1 MLRRAATSTSVAP
14 TATRSAASTRAARPA
29 MHARPMSSVAPRQEE
44 AYVRGLEVH
53 GYRYQ
58 YLPHQMPVREPE
70 VIEMCREMFHAA
82 AEAPLGMIVLGP
94 SRKLWIPSLLRNFT
108 ICSTINTPKATLR
121 DAMSKPRW
129 SDQAWRFDPAEL
141 LAFESLVEEQG
152 DKGPLSGSV
161 LFQLAGWSLALNDA
175 LIVGAACGEQD
186 IHLAVDNSPVRD
198 IDPRL
203 LFDNQNKRPTVL
215 ARELGLLACS
225 GYTRYQGP
233 NAVGT
238 AVLLPDTD
246 NLLIPD
252 LGGMLKDLESVRTYD
267 DVLAS
272 TKPLEDQSVKI
283 FDMSKR
289 TLN

>member
-1 MLRRAATSTSVAP
+1 MLRRAVSTSVAP
-14 TATRSAASTRAARPA
+14 SASRSAATPSAARPA
-29 MHARPMSSVAPRQEE
+29 MVARPMSSIAPRQEE
-44 AYVRGLEVH
+44 AYVRGLEVN
-53 GYRYQ
+53 GYRYGN
-58 YLPHQMPVREPE
+58 LPLQRPVYEPE
-70 VIEMCREMFHAA
+70 VVKMCTEMFRAA

-108 ICSTINTPKATLR
+108 ISSTINTPKATLR
-121 DAMSKPRW
+121 TAMSNPRW
-129 SDQAWRFDPAEL
+129 SDQGWKLDPAEL

-161 LFQLAGWSLALNDA
+161 LFQLAGWSIALNDA
-175 LIVGAACGEQD
+175 LIVGAACGEQE

-272 TKPLEDQSVKI
+272 TKPLEDQPVKI